1 MQTMLS
7 AGAASHGDGLEVG
20 RCMPMGHSGCQGRKG
35 TWGHW
40 VRLGWGGGTCECQTV
55 VKRGMAP
62 AHSSAARVHQ
72 GKCENGGARMA
83 RTVPVR
89 HTAGHRRPGRQAV
102 PTQSSWEDGTKRGL
116 CGRVCACSLCGP
128 QDGVAPR
135 LLRRKTSITLI

>member
-1 MQTMLS
+1 MHANGTLGMPGQERNLGTLGE
-7 AGAASHGDGLEVG
+7 AGVG
-20 RCMPMGHSGCQGRKG
+20 
-35 TWGHW
+35 W
-40 VRLGWGGGTCECQTV
+40 GTCECQTV
-55 VKRGMAP
+55 VKRGRAP

-72 GKCENGGARMA
+72 GKCENGGVRMA